1 MRKDLDEMYRL
12 GLYGNGIE
20 RIKLKKAVQII
31 QKASASQVK
40 IVDIGH
46 DNFDSAC
53 EALELGSV
61 DMAVV
66 DMVQLIRME
75 KNDENL
81 PYGVV
86 ISGVLKRGDSRY
98 VMIRK
103 RHAKDLIENAV
114 VATDSYSKTERIK
127 HMYDGISCVVETD
140 IRKCI
145 EKLDASECDA
155 VFVLLEDIKAARLHN
170 SFLYRYTIMDYGECV
185 PVHGRSEERR
195 VGKECR
201 SRWSPYH

>member
-1 MRKDLDEMYRL
+1 MRKDFDEMYRL

-66 DMVQLIRME
+66 DMAQLIRMDMQ
-75 KNDENL
+75 KTL
-81 PYGVV
+81 LKMLLLQLTHTARR
-86 ISGVLKRGDSRY
+86 SVLNIC
-98 VMIRK
+98 MM
-103 RHAKDLIENAV
+103 E
-114 VATDSYSKTERIK
+114 
-127 HMYDGISCVVETD
+127 
-140 IRKCI
+140 
-145 EKLDASECDA
+145 
-155 VFVLLEDIKAARLHN
+155 
-170 SFLYRYTIMDYGECV
+170 
-185 PVHGRSEERR
+185 
-195 VGKECR
+195 
-201 SRWSPYH
+201 

>member
-1 MRKDLDEMYRL
+1 MRKDLDEIYRL

-66 DMVQLIRME
+66 DMAQLIRME

-114 VATDSYSKTERIK
+114 VATEFAFSVADS
-127 HMYDGISCVVETD
+127 
-140 IRKCI
+140 
-145 EKLDASECDA
+145 ASLFA
-155 VFVLLEDIKAARLHN
+155 GFAAFA
-170 SFLYRYTIMDYGECV
+170 SGFASAAGWVSDTPAG
-185 PVHGRSEERR
+185 
-195 VGKECR
+195 
-201 SRWSPYH
+201 

>member
-1 MRKDLDEMYRL
+1 MRKDFDEMYRL

-66 DMVQLIRME
+66 DMAQLIRME
-75 KNDENL
+75 KNDFGCFKTRRFKICNDKKETCKR
-81 PYGVV
+81 PY
-86 ISGVLKRGDSRY
+86 
-98 VMIRK
+98 
-103 RHAKDLIENAV
+103 
-114 VATDSYSKTERIK
+114 
-127 HMYDGISCVVETD
+127 
-140 IRKCI
+140 
-145 EKLDASECDA
+145 
-155 VFVLLEDIKAARLHN
+155 
-170 SFLYRYTIMDYGECV
+170 
-185 PVHGRSEERR
+185 
-195 VGKECR
+195 
-201 SRWSPYH
+201 

>member
-66 DMVQLIRME
+66 DMAQLSGWKRM
-75 KNDENL
+75 
-81 PYGVV
+81 
-86 ISGVLKRGDSRY
+86 
-98 VMIRK
+98 M
-103 RHAKDLIENAV
+103 
-114 VATDSYSKTERIK
+114 RIFL
-127 HMYDGISCVVETD
+127 MG
-140 IRKCI
+140 
-145 EKLDASECDA
+145 
-155 VFVLLEDIKAARLHN
+155 LLFRA
-170 SFLYRYTIMDYGECV
+170 F
-185 PVHGRSEERR
+185 
-195 VGKECR
+195 
-201 SRWSPYH
+201 

>member
-66 DMVQLIRME
+66 DSLSGWKRM
-75 KNDENL
+75 
-81 PYGVV
+81 
-86 ISGVLKRGDSRY
+86 
-98 VMIRK
+98 M
-103 RHAKDLIENAV
+103 
-114 VATDSYSKTERIK
+114 RIFL
-127 HMYDGISCVVETD
+127 MGLLF
-140 IRKCI
+140 R
-145 EKLDASECDA
+145 
-155 VFVLLEDIKAARLHN
+155 VF
-170 SFLYRYTIMDYGECV
+170 
-185 PVHGRSEERR
+185 
-195 VGKECR
+195 
-201 SRWSPYH
+201 

>member
-1 MRKDLDEMYRL
+1 MRKDFDEMYRL

-66 DMVQLIRME
+66 DMAQLIRME

-145 EKLDASECDA
+145 EKLDASECD
-155 VFVLLEDIKAARLHN
+155 EI
-170 SFLYRYTIMDYGECV
+170 
-185 PVHGRSEERR
+185 GRAH
-195 VGKECR
+195 V
-201 SRWSPYH
+201 

>member
-66 DMVQLIRME
+66 DMAQLIRME

-86 ISGVLKRGDSRY
+86 ISGAMGGEAVADILFGNVSPSGRLPVTFYESID
-98 VMIRK
+98 
-103 RHAKDLIENAV
+103 DLPPFEDYSMENRTYKFFKGKPVYEFGYGLTYSNITENWIDDKTVEIENKGYIDTA
-114 VATDSYSKTERIK
+114 YSVLRYEYSESVCFCDINSAYERSI
-127 HMYDGISCVVETD
+127 C
-140 IRKCI
+140 
-145 EKLDASECDA
+145 L
-155 VFVLLEDIKAARLHN
+155 
-170 SFLYRYTIMDYGECV
+170 
-185 PVHGRSEERR
+185 
-195 VGKECR
+195 
-201 SRWSPYH
+201 

>member
-1 MRKDLDEMYRL
+1 MIFTIVFLALSVYFP
-12 GLYGNGIE
+12 
-20 RIKLKKAVQII
+20 VII
-31 QKASASQVK
+31 A
-40 IVDIGH
+40 
-46 DNFDSAC
+46 
-53 EALELGSV
+53 
-61 DMAVV
+61 
-66 DMVQLIRME
+66 QLIRME

-145 EKLDASECDA
+145 EKLDASVATTAFSIRSFACL
-155 VFVLLEDIKAARLHN
+155 FLIITYLE
-170 SFLYRYTIMDYGECV
+170 
-185 PVHGRSEERR
+185 
-195 VGKECR
+195 
-201 SRWSPYH
+201 SPRFKTPEITTP

>member
-1 MRKDLDEMYRL
+1 
-12 GLYGNGIE
+12 
-20 RIKLKKAVQII
+20 
-31 QKASASQVK
+31 
-40 IVDIGH
+40 
-46 DNFDSAC
+46 
-53 EALELGSV
+53 
-61 DMAVV
+61 
-66 DMVQLIRME
+66 ME

-98 VMIRK
+98 VMIRQ

-114 VATDSYSKTERIK
+114 VATDSYSKTESIK

-170 SFLYRYTIMDYGECV
+170 SFLYKMCIRDRFPEPLPMMFL
-185 PVHGRSEERR
+185 
-195 VGKECR
+195 
-201 SRWSPYH
+201 

>member
-66 DMVQLIRME
+66 DMAQLIRME

-98 VMIRK
+98 ERDMQ
-103 RHAKDLIENAV
+103 
-114 VATDSYSKTERIK
+114 KTLLKMLLLQLTHTARR
-127 HMYDGISCVVETD
+127 S
-140 IRKCI
+140 
-145 EKLDASECDA
+145 
-155 VFVLLEDIKAARLHN
+155 VLNICMME
-170 SFLYRYTIMDYGECV
+170 
-185 PVHGRSEERR
+185 
-195 VGKECR
+195 
-201 SRWSPYH
+201 

>member
-1 MRKDLDEMYRL
+1 MRKDFDEMYRL

-66 DMVQLIRME
+66 DMAQLIRME

-86 ISGVLKRGDSRY
+86 ISGVLKRGDSR
-98 VMIRK
+98 
-103 RHAKDLIENAV
+103 
-114 VATDSYSKTERIK
+114 
-127 HMYDGISCVVETD
+127 
-140 IRKCI
+140 
-145 EKLDASECDA
+145 
-155 VFVLLEDIKAARLHN
+155 
-170 SFLYRYTIMDYGECV
+170 
-185 PVHGRSEERR
+185 
-195 VGKECR
+195 
-201 SRWSPYH
+201 

>member
-66 DMVQLIRME
+66 DMAQLIRME

-81 PYGVV
+81 PYGYFGCFKTRRFK
-86 ISGVLKRGDSRY
+86 ICNDKKETC
-98 VMIRK
+98 K
-103 RHAKDLIENAV
+103 RH
-114 VATDSYSKTERIK
+114 Y
-127 HMYDGISCVVETD
+127 
-140 IRKCI
+140 
-145 EKLDASECDA
+145 
-155 VFVLLEDIKAARLHN
+155 
-170 SFLYRYTIMDYGECV
+170 
-185 PVHGRSEERR
+185 
-195 VGKECR
+195 
-201 SRWSPYH
+201 

>member
-1 MRKDLDEMYRL
+1 MRKDFDEMYRL

-66 DMVQLIRME
+66 DMAQLIRME

-114 VATDSYSKTERIK
+114 VA
-127 HMYDGISCVVETD
+127 
-140 IRKCI
+140 
-145 EKLDASECDA
+145 
-155 VFVLLEDIKAARLHN
+155 N
-170 SFLYRYTIMDYGECV
+170 
-185 PVHGRSEERR
+185 
-195 VGKECR
+195 
-201 SRWSPYH
+201 